1 MIATSGSANVEEN
14 HAMSAVQQT
23 EELALTP
30 TQIEGPYY
38 KVGSPQR
45 SSLIEPG
52 ISGIPLVLT
61 GQVLNERGAVIPGAV
76 LDFWQ
81 SDERGNYDMV
91 GNILRGHVFTDQDG
105 RYSLETIVPA
115 CYEPRQAR
123 HIHVKVQGVSR
134 PYTTQLY
141 FSDDPDRVK
150 DNYYLKELEVQVDD
164 LHDGRKRG
172 QYDFV
177 IRQVTEK
184 ENVTPESL
192 AARVA

>member
-1 MIATSGSANVEEN
+1 MTSSDTAT
-14 HAMSAVQQT
+14 
-23 EELALTP
+23 ELTLTP

-38 KVGSPQR
+38 KVGSPHR

-52 ISGIPLVLT
+52 ISGTKMSLT
-61 GQVLNERGAVIPGAV
+61 GRVTNERGKPIPGAL

-91 GNILRGHVFTDQDG
+91 GNLLRGHIFTDKDG
-105 RYSLETIVPA
+105 TYTLETIVPA

-141 FSDDPDRVK
+141 FSDDADRAK
-150 DNYYLKELEVQVDD
+150 DNFYLKELEVQVED
-164 LHDGRKRG
+164 LPNGRRRG
-172 QYDFV
+172 TYDFV

-192 AARVA
+192 AARV

>member
-1 MIATSGSANVEEN
+1 MTAQDTA
-14 HAMSAVQQT
+14 
-23 EELALTP
+23 ELTLTP

-38 KVGSPQR
+38 KIGSPHR

-52 ISGIPLVLT
+52 ITGTPMLLT
-61 GQVLNERGAVIPGAV
+61 GRVLNEHGKPIPGAV
-76 LDFWQ
+76 VDFWQ
-81 SDERGNYDMV
+81 SDDIGNYDMV
-91 GNILRGHVFTDQDG
+91 GDLLRGHVFADANGHYQI
-105 RYSLETIVPA
+105 ETIVPA

-141 FSDDPDRVK
+141 FSDDEARAK
-150 DNYYLKELEVQVDD
+150 DNYYMRELEVQMEY
-164 LHDGRKRG
+164 LPDGTKRG
-172 QYDFV
+172 TYDFV

-192 AARVA
+192 AARV

>member
-1 MIATSGSANVEEN
+1 MTAT
-14 HAMSAVQQT
+14 QT

-38 KVGSPQR
+38 KVGSPHR
-45 SSLIEPG
+45 ATLIEPG

-61 GQVLNERGAVIPGAV
+61 GQVLNERGKPIPGAV

-81 SDERGNYDMV
+81 SDDVGNYDML
-91 GNILRGHVFTDQDG
+91 GDILRGHVFADQDG

-141 FSDDPDRVK
+141 FSDDADRVK
-150 DNYYLKELEVQVDD
+150 DAFYMRELEVRAEDMPA
-164 LHDGRKRG
+164 GGKRG
-172 QYDFV
+172 QKSFG

-184 ENVTPESL
+184 ENVPPESL

>member
-1 MIATSGSANVEEN
+1 MTVKDTA
-14 HAMSAVQQT
+14 
-23 EELALTP
+23 ELTLTP

-38 KVGSPQR
+38 KVGSPHR

-52 ISGIPLVLT
+52 IT
-61 GQVLNERGAVIPGAV
+61 GTRIVITGHVYNERGTPIPGAV

-81 SDERGNYDMV
+81 SDDVGNYDMV
-91 GNILRGHVFTDQDG
+91 GNLLRGHVFTDEAG
-105 RYSLETIVPA
+105 TYAIETIMPA

-123 HIHVKVQGVSR
+123 HLHVKLQGVSR

-141 FSDDPDRVK
+141 FSDDVERVK
-150 DNYYLKELEVQVDD
+150 DNYYMRELEVQVEN
-164 LHDGRKRG
+164 LPDGSQRG
-172 QYDFV
+172 TYDFV

-192 AARVA
+192 AARV

>member
-1 MIATSGSANVEEN
+1 MTAQETAGL
-14 HAMSAVQQT
+14 T
-23 EELALTP
+23 LTP

-38 KVGSPQR
+38 KIGSPR
-45 SSLIEPG
+45 RASLFEPG
-52 ISGIPLVLT
+52 ITGTPLVLT
-61 GQVLNERGAVIPGAV
+61 GRVLNERGTPIPNAV

-81 SDERGNYDMV
+81 SDERGNYDML
-91 GNILRGHVFTDQDG
+91 GNLLRGHVLSDREG
-105 RYSLETIVPA
+105 SYSLETIVPA

-123 HIHVKVQGVSR
+123 HIHVKIQAVSR

-150 DNYYLKELEVQVDD
+150 DSYYQKELEVRVEDQP
-164 LHDGRKRG
+164 DGSKRG
-172 QYDFV
+172 TYDFV

-192 AARVA
+192 AARV

>member
-1 MIATSGSANVEEN
+1 MTLSETA
-14 HAMSAVQQT
+14 
-23 EELALTP
+23 ELALTP

-38 KVGSPQR
+38 KVGSPHR

-52 ISGIPLVLT
+52 ISGIPLVIT
-61 GQVLNERGAVIPGAV
+61 GRVLNERGKPIPGAV

-81 SDERGNYDMV
+81 SDDRGNYDMV
-91 GNILRGHVFTDQDG
+91 SDLLRGHVFTDGEG

-115 CYEPRQAR
+115 CYQPRQAR

-141 FSDDPDRVK
+141 FSDDAERVK
-150 DNYYLKELEVQVDD
+150 DNYYQKELEVQVEE
-164 LHDGRKRG
+164 LADGRRRG
-172 QYDFV
+172 TFDFI
-177 IRQVTEK
+177 IRQVTEQ

-192 AARVA
+192 AARV

>member
-1 MIATSGSANVEEN
+1 MTATET
-14 HAMSAVQQT
+14 Q
-23 EELALTP
+23 ELALTP

-38 KVGSPQR
+38 KVASPHR
-45 SSLIEPG
+45 ASLIEPG
-52 ISGIPLVLT
+52 ITGTPLVIT
-61 GQVLNERGAVIPGAV
+61 GRVLNEFGKPIPGAV

-81 SDERGNYDMV
+81 SDEKGNYDMV
-91 GNILRGHVFTDQDG
+91 GDLLRGHVFADANG
-105 RYSLETIVPA
+105 RYEIETIVPA

-141 FSDDPDRVK
+141 FSDDVDRVN
-150 DNYYLKELEVQVDD
+150 DRYYMKELEVQVTD
-164 LHDGRKRG
+164 LADGRKRG
-172 QYDFV
+172 TFDFV
-177 IRQVTEK
+177 IHQVTEK

>member
-1 MIATSGSANVEEN
+1 MTATE
-14 HAMSAVQQT
+14 T

-38 KVGSPQR
+38 KVCSPHR
-45 SSLIEPG
+45 ASLIEPG
-52 ISGIPLVLT
+52 ITGTPLVIA
-61 GQVLNERGAVIPGAV
+61 GQVLNERGKPIPGAV

-81 SDERGNYDMV
+81 SDDRGNYDML
-91 GNILRGHVFTDQDG
+91 GNLLRGHVFADNDG
-105 RYSLETIVPA
+105 NYEIETIVPA

-123 HIHVKVQGVSR
+123 HIHVKIQGVSR

-141 FSDDPDRVK
+141 FSDDADRVK
-150 DNYYLKELEVQVDD
+150 DNFYQKELEVQVQD
-164 LHDGRKRG
+164 LPNGQKRG
-172 QYDFV
+172 TFTFV
-177 IRQVTEK
+177 IRQVTEQ